1 MKKILIDTNIILDI
15 ALDRKPFVK
24 KSIEFIRLIAKNNIE
39 AFVTATTVTDI
50 YYVTHKKTG
59 HTKTIGFLKNLFMF
73 IKIAGVDSVSILNAL
88 NSDMTDFEDAVQFE
102 TAKQNNIQII
112 VTRNQSDFEDS
123 GLKIYRPEDFI
134 NSFN

>member
-15 ALDRKPFVK
+15 ALDRKPFVE

-73 IKIAGVDSVSILNAL
+73 MKIAGVDSVSILNAL
-88 NSDMTDFEDAVQFE
+88 NSDMTDFEDAVQCE
-102 TAKQNNIQII
+102 TAKQKNIQII
-112 VTRNQSDFEDS
+112 VTRNQSDFKDS
-123 GLKIYRPEDFI
+123 GLKIYSPEEFI

>member
-15 ALDRKPFVK
+15 ALDRKPFVE

-73 IKIAGVDSVSILNAL
+73 MKIAGVDSVSILNAL
-88 NSDMTDFEDAVQFE
+88 NSDMTDFEDAVQCE
-102 TAKQNNIQII
+102 TAKQKNIQII
-112 VTRNQSDFEDS
+112 VTRNQSDFKDS
-123 GLKIYRPEDFI
+123 GLKIYSPEDFI